1 MESESESESES
12 GSGNK
17 QFAFGESKRGSNF
30 LSFFSCSFWEKVGQ
44 IIGWRPSFGV
54 GSHPSGKSCMRHCQW
69 WKWEGDLTSRTG
81 NGNQQN
87 SHALW
92 RTKPLGRTS
101 KTKPPCQFLYE
112 FPTTR
117 SSSNV
122 MYVMYNT
129 VKPWKPCVTSHDVY

>member
-1 MESESESESES
+1 MFWIIPCSHRVWNPSPNLNPSQAVEISNLPLVNPK
-12 GSGNK
+12 G
-17 QFAFGESKRGSNF
+17 GSNF
-30 LSFFSCSFWEKVGQ
+30 LSFFSCSFREKVGQ

-54 GSHPSGKSCMRHCQW
+54 GSHPSGKSWMRHCQW

-92 RTKPLGRTS
+92 RIKPLGRTS

-112 FPTTR
+112 LPTTR

-122 MYVMYNT
+122 MYVM
-129 VKPWKPCVTSHDVY
+129 